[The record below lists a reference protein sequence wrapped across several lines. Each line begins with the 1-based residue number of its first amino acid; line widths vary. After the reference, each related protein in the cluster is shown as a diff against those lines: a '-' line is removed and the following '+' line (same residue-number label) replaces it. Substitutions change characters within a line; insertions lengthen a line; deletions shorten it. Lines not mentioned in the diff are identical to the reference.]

1 MKKILKKNRKAFTS
15 YLVVIVSY
23 ALITVLN
30 SSGNLSQTMNALL
43 VPTCAYIVAA
53 LALNLLVGYL
63 GDLCLG
69 QAGFMA
75 VGAFTGVIAAGY
87 LTMKGCSSTLTLI
100 LSIVIGGLV
109 SSLFGFIIGIPVL
122 KLDGDYL
129 AIVTLAFC
137 QIIKTLFLN
146 LYAGADS
153 TGLHFSF
160 ISDNTNL
167 GSDGELF
174 VKGALGASVSH
185 KLSSFLSGTILILL
199 TLFIIYN
206 LINSKSGRAIQACRD
221 NKIAATSLG
230 VNITKYKLMAFV
242 VSAFLTG
249 MAGAYYGL
257 GYSSFKATKFDFNL
271 SILILVYVVLGGLGN
286 MTGTLVS
293 TTLLIV
299 LPEALRSFN
308 DYRMIIYA
316 IVLILVMIL
325 SNNKKLMNYVE
336 LYKNSIVKFFKS
348 LFKKKEVDHEWL
360 CIRG

>member
-1 MKKILKKNRKAFTS
+1 MKNFFKKNRKPLTS
-15 YLVVIVSY
+15 YLIVIVAY
-23 ALITVLN
+23 VLITVLN
-30 SSGNLSQTMNALL
+30 STGSLSQTMNALL
-43 VPTCAYIVAA
+43 VPTCSYIVAA

-75 VGAFTGVIAAGY
+75 VGAFSGVVCAGCLERNGFSPVLCLIIA
-87 LTMKGCSSTLTLI
+87 I
-100 LSIVIGGLV
+100 LVGGLI
-109 SSLFGFIIGIPVL
+109 SSVFGLIIGIPVL

-137 QIIKTLFLN
+137 QIIKTIFLN
-146 LYAGADS
+146 LYVGVDDA
-153 TGLHFSF
+153 GLHMSF

-167 GSDGELF
+167 ADNGDLLI
-174 VKGALGASVSH
+174 KGALGASTAT
-185 KLSSFLSGTILILL
+185 KLSTFLSGVVLILF

-206 LINSKSGRAIQACRD
+206 LINSKSGRAIEACRD

-242 VSAFLTG
+242 ISAFLTG

-286 MTGTLVS
+286 MTGTMVS

-325 SNNKKLMNYVE
+325 SNNKVLMNYLE
-336 LYKNSIVKFFKS
+336 LFKQNIKNLFK
-348 LFKKKEVDHEWL
+348 FKKKEANHE
-360 CIRG
+360 

>member
-1 MKKILKKNRKAFTS
+1 MKNKKALTS
-15 YLVVIVSY
+15 YLLVILIYV
-23 ALITVLN
+23 LITIL
-30 SSGNLSQTMNALL
+30 SSTGSLSSTMNALL

-75 VGAFTGVIAAGY
+75 VGAFSGIVCAAC
-87 LTMKGCSSTLTLI
+87 LLRNSIPDI
-100 LSIVIGGLV
+100 LALFISIIVGGLI
-109 SSLFGFIIGIPVL
+109 SSIFGLIIGIPVL
-122 KLDGDYL
+122 KLEGDYL

-146 LYAGADS
+146 LYVGVDS
-153 TGLHFSF
+153 NGLHMSF
-160 ISDNTNL
+160 IADNTNL
-167 GSDGELF
+167 LPDGKLL
-174 VKGALGASVSH
+174 VKGALGAAVSH
-185 KLSSFLSGTILILL
+185 KLSTFLSGAILILF

-206 LINSKSGRAIQACRD
+206 LINSKSGRAIQSCRD

-230 VNITKYKLMAFV
+230 VNITKYKLLAFV
-242 VSAFLTG
+242 ISAFITG

-286 MTGTLVS
+286 MTGTIVS
-293 TTLLIV
+293 TALLIV
-299 LPEALRSFN
+299 LPEALRLFN
-308 DYRMIIYA
+308 DYRMIAYA

-325 SNNKKLMNYVE
+325 SNNKILMSYLDN
-336 LYKNSIVKFFKS
+336 YKNTLMSFIKR
-348 LFKKKEVDHEWL
+348 KEAKHEHS
-360 CIRG
+360 RS